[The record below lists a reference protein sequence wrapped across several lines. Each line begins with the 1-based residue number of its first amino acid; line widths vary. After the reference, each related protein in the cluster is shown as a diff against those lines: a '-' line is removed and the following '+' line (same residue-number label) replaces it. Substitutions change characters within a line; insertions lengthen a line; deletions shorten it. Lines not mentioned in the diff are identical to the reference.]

1 MILTIYGRDAER
13 MIAVAM
19 AGQFEEPVMNARFV
33 LSSAALMSASAFAAE
48 PPKAPVQPATQQQP
62 GPAQVVLASAD
73 NHASTPDS
81 QSGTATKRPRVAR
94 VTTCRCGGQEADPP
108 AQPEQ

>member
-1 MILTIYGRDAER
+1 MTR
-13 MIAVAM
+13 
-19 AGQFEEPVMNARFV
+19 QFEEPVMNARFV
-33 LSSAALMSASAFAAE
+33 LISAALMSASAFAAE
-48 PPKAPVQPATQQQP
+48 PPKAPVHPADQQQP
-62 GPAQVVLASAD
+62 APAQVVLASAAD
-73 NHASTPDS
+73 NHASTPDP